1 MDVEAINKRVATK
14 RNLQKEFLMPNST
27 VLIQTWCDGLVSL
40 KCERLSF
47 MHCLEGASSSSR
59 EQQGVPA

>member
-47 MHCLEGASSSSR
+47 MHC
-59 EQQGVPA
+59 